1 MSGGITKW
9 VVIPQ
14 VMVIVLGANAQEKPE
29 VYVQLGHRDV
39 VNSVAFSADGK
50 LLASGSRDNNIKLW
64 DAATGREIRTLQGHS
79 SYVLSVAFSA
89 DGKLLASGSGDN
101 TITLWEVATGRE
113 IRTLKGHSSVVNSVA
128 FSADGKLLASG
139 SYDKTI
145 TLWEVATGKAIR
157 TLQGHRG
164 NVYSV
169 AFSADGKLLASGS
182 WDGSTRLWNV
192 QTGKEIALCVSFT
205 DREWVVTTPEGYY
218 DTSANGDKNLNVR
231 IGNSVYGIEN
241 YRATFMRPDLVQAAL
256 SGK

>member
-1 MSGGITKW
+1 MSFPSRFLRLENCWRSGSGDKTSKLWHAATGKEIRT
-9 VVIPQ
+9 
-14 VMVIVLGANAQEKPE
+14 LE
-29 VYVQLGHRDV
+29 GHRDV

-50 LLASGSRDNNIKLW
+50 LLASGS
-64 DAATGREIRTLQGHS
+64 E
-79 SYVLSVAFSA
+79 
-89 DGKLLASGSGDN
+89 
-101 TITLWEVATGRE
+101 
-113 IRTLKGHSSVVNSVA
+113 
-128 FSADGKLLASG
+128 
-139 SYDKTI
+139 DKTI

-157 TLQGHRG
+157 TLQGHSSY
-164 NVYSV
+164 VLSV